1 MPCCKHI
8 GQDTDGLHTEGI
20 SVDLDLGEFVVI
32 VLEPQEEA
40 VLEGEAFST
49 GTDGRPEEQNP
60 TGTTLEKITDAILDR
75 RHLQHG
81 SEKDSLDEGHGHN
94 VVSTLG
100 NTRHSAKSKFLLRL
114 TQVTSFGVLRR
125 IREVKEAKHRDRQG
139 DNSIFSSQPSSPT
152 LDLNTYQ

>member
-1 MPCCKHI
+1 MN
-8 GQDTDGLHTEGI
+8 TEGI

-40 VLEGEAFST
+40 VLEGEAFGT
-49 GTDGRPEEQNP
+49 GADGGPEEQNP
-60 TGTTLEKITDAILDR
+60 ADMKLEKITDAILDG

-100 NTRHSAKSKFLLRL
+100 NTRNSAKSQFLLRL
-114 TQVTSFGVLRR
+114 TQVTSLGVLRC
-125 IREVKEAKHRDRQG
+125 IREVKEAKHRDRQS
-139 DNSIFSSQPSSPT
+139 DNSIFSSQLSSPT
-152 LDLNTYQ
+152 QDLYTYQ